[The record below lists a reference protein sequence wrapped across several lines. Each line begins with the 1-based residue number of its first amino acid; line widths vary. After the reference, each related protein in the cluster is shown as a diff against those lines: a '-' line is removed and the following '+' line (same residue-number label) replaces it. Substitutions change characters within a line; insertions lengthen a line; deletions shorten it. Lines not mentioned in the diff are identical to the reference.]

1 MHIVTTLLLQLVH
14 TDTRKQGRRS
24 SKFCMV
30 PGGGN
35 LSRLV
40 QENIAV
46 TQETKITAV
55 LILFYRD
62 NYQYNAHRGKTNT
75 P

>member
-1 MHIVTTLLLQLVH
+1 
-14 TDTRKQGRRS
+14 
-24 SKFCMV
+24 MV